1 MLNDIKTAREI
12 VTPLKQY
19 PHIRKDAPVSDAVAQ
34 LLGYCSTDG
43 RCMYYDEILV
53 VDDRQR
59 LVGRL
64 SIRDIL
70 TGFFPSIL
78 APEPAGI
85 FGGKKASFT
94 DLSILFEDSF
104 RRECRRQATHTV
116 GEFMSKAHEPIDA
129 GIHPLHILEIMMKD
143 GVNTLPVNEK
153 EVLLGAVR
161 MTDLFRILA
170 TYCTI

>member
-1 MLNDIKTAREI
+1 MFNDIQTAREI
-12 VTPLKQY
+12 ITPLEQY
-19 PHIRKDAPVSDAVAQ
+19 PHIRKNESVSDAVAQ
-34 LLGYCSTDG
+34 LLGHCSTDG
-43 RCMYYDEILV
+43 LCMYYDELLV
-53 VDDRQR
+53 VDDSQR

-70 TGFFPSIL
+70 TSFFPSIL

-94 DLSILFEDSF
+94 DLSILFEDRF

-129 GIHPLHILEIMMKD
+129 DMHPLHILEIMMKD
-143 GVNTLPVNEK
+143 GVNTLPVNEQA
-153 EVLLGAVR
+153 VLLGVVR
-161 MTDLFRILA
+161 MTDIFRILA
-170 TYCTI
+170 TYCTV